1 MLSNG
6 GFIYGGVFIGPKN
19 QPILRLYCITTTQK
33 SYADSKQQQ
42 QPEEN
47 GGLLAT
53 NNLAVPKEL
62 YTRRS
67 LDENSGK
74 NQQR

>member
-1 MLSNG
+1 MDML
-6 GFIYGGVFIGPKN
+6 
-19 QPILRLYCITTTQK
+19 LR
-33 SYADSKQQQ
+33 QQ
-42 QPEEN
+42 EEN

-53 NNLAVPKEL
+53 NNLAVPKEQ

-74 NQQR
+74 NARCRSYYHTAVSHPSFLHLFEPKLTDKLEMSSEQRK